1 MRLARRK
8 SRPRRAGLAAAPG
21 GSHRADHR
29 PRTIEQLDE
38 PQRAVKLALRPDTLE
53 RLDAILPG
61 YQPALEHYVWGSHR
75 WPALA
80 TPVAGRSVFL
90 AAAGQH

>member
-1 MRLARRK
+1 MRLARR
-8 SRPRRAGLAAAPG
+8 SPALVALAWLLHQEGVTAPII
-21 GSHRADHR
+21 A

-61 YQPALEHYVWGSHR
+61 RSRPWSIMSGGSHR